1 MPGNKKTCAGTG
13 RNCIGGDS
21 SGEDG
26 RRPGARGWGSETRE
40 PGGRL
45 VRGSGSGRTRQEQES
60 VVWAAS
66 CGSEVLIERLLPQPV
81 GGRVPAPG
89 KSSQWTPQPPGSL
102 ATPGKQDPNRRPDMA
117 SSPLLSHTS
126 LEGWAAC
133 MGC

>member
-21 SGEDG
+21 SGEDS

-45 VRGSGSGRTRQEQES
+45 VRDSGSGRTRQEQES

-66 CGSEVLIERLLPQPV
+66 CGSEVFI
-81 GGRVPAPG
+81 
-89 KSSQWTPQPPGSL
+89 
-102 ATPGKQDPNRRPDMA
+102 
-117 SSPLLSHTS
+117 
-126 LEGWAAC
+126 
-133 MGC
+133 